1 MNYGL
6 EDWPVFRKVVCP
18 ELRVITKGYSV
29 FTGYETR
36 WEGTPD
42 SSGRVFYSVKI
53 QRKNG
58 LPCGCVELYISNE
71 ETRNQNICDG
81 GLTGDFMLRML
92 IPFKSWDLMELKM
105 LELLD
110 ALFVQSQ
117 QRQSIVQLRKYIMYT
132 NPEDSK
138 EPQEGTSSEG
148 SAPEEN

>member
-1 MNYGL
+1 L
-6 EDWPVFRKVVCP
+6 
-18 ELRVITKGYSV
+18 

-42 SSGRVFYSVKI
+42 SSGRVFHRVKI

-58 LPCGCVELYISNE
+58 LPCGCVEFYISNE
-71 ETRNQNICDG
+71 ETLNQNIRDG
-81 GLTGDFMLRML
+81 GLTGDFRLCML

-110 ALFVQSQ
+110 TLFVHSQ
-117 QRQSIVQLRKYIMYT
+117 QRQSIVRIMKCIICS
-132 NPEDSK
+132 NPKDYDLK

-148 SAPEEN
+148 SSPEEN